1 MSASKCRNGFRTI
14 ARTIALTAAVAIAIG
29 ACSSS
34 SSDSGSGAKDSTALV
49 KVNLAVAR
57 VAPFKAGGS
66 VGQVYVTG
74 AHAGETLQLV
84 RNDGGVL
91 AHAPADAHG
100 AHIFRDVPE
109 ARAYRVAAGSGAG
122 LVASGDLNVTGWTS
136 PPPQSFYAAQRIG
149 DGFGYIR
156 MRDGITLSMTVHLP
170 GPADKGPYP
179 TVVEYSGYSPA
190 DPASPQPSTLIT
202 QALGYATV
210 GINMRGT
217 GCSGGAFNFFEQLQ
231 STDGYDAIETI
242 ARQPWVAH
250 HKVGMVGLSY
260 PGISQLFVAQLRPP
274 HLAAIAPLSV
284 IDDTIKGTLAP
295 GGVLNSGFAVS
306 WAKDR
311 QHDAQP
317 APGGGQSW
325 ATDRI
330 KFGDKTC
337 LANQALHSQAPDLI
351 QEIKT
356 ERYWTDAIGLPI
368 SPEHFVNQINVPVYL
383 AGDWQDEQTG
393 GYFANLFGQFLGT
406 KEAWLTAQNGSHADP
421 LDPTVFARWVQF
433 LSIFVKQEIPRQ
445 TAFTGVVAST
455 VGGMAFGTTA
465 PLPPDPFVNVTTYQ
479 QAKQVFERFARIRI
493 LFENGG
499 GADPGAPSPR
509 FEANYPSWPVPD
521 VAATTWY
528 FAANGALVD
537 ASPKTAASDTYN
549 YDPSHQHDTTIPAGS
564 QSATWAKLPAFEWKA
579 PTAGTALAYET
590 APLDHNVT
598 VIGNASVDLWLKSTA
613 PDTDIQVTI
622 TEVRP
627 DGKETFV
634 QNGWLRASDRALS
647 ADATELRPTHPLTK
661 AAVEKLPAGKFVSA
675 RVEVFPFAHVFRT
688 DSRIRVIID
697 APGGSRPAWSFDALP
712 AQAHQVNTI
721 GRGGAVASRIVLP
734 MVSGV
739 DIAPGLPACPSLR
752 GQPCRDAAVI
762 LNAPGS

>member
-1 MSASKCRNGFRTI
+1 MSASPGRIGFRI
-14 ARTIALTAAVAIAIG
+14 IALTSVVALTLG
-29 ACSSS
+29 ACSSNS
-34 SSDSGSGAKDSTALV
+34 SHSGSGSSGATDLV
-49 KVNLAVAR
+49 KVDLAA
-57 VAPFKAGGS
+57 AHPAGFHAGGS

-74 AHAGETLQLV
+74 ATAGEDLQLV
-84 RNDGGVL
+84 RSDSGVV

-100 AHIFRDVPE
+100 GHIFRNVSV
-109 ARAYRVAAGSGAG
+109 AAAYRVAAGSGAN
-122 LVASGDLNVTGWTS
+122 LVASGDLNVTAWTS
-136 PPPQSFYAAQRIG
+136 PPPASVYSEQKIDNGY
-149 DGFGYIR
+149 GYIR
-156 MRDGITLSMTVHLP
+156 MRDGTLLSMTVHLP

-190 DPASPQPSTLIT
+190 DPKSPQPSTLIT

-217 GCSGGAFNFFEQLQ
+217 GCSGGAFDFFEQLQ

-242 ARQPWVAH
+242 AQQPWVAH

-274 HLAAIAPLSV
+274 HLASIAPLSV

-330 KFGDKTC
+330 KAGDKTC
-337 LANQALHSQAPDLI
+337 LANQALHSQARDI
-351 QEIKT
+351 IKEIKT
-356 ERYWTDAIGLPI
+356 ERFWTDAIGLPI
-368 SPEHFVNQINVPVYL
+368 SPEHFVSQINVPVYL

-393 GYFANLFGQFLGT
+393 GYFANLFGQFTGT

-433 LSIFVKQEIPRQ
+433 LSIFVAQRIPHQ

-455 VGGMAFGTTA
+455 IGGMAFGTTA
-465 PLPPDPFVNVTTYQ
+465 PLPPDPFVNVKTYAA
-479 QAKQVFERFARIRI
+479 AKQLFESFPRVRI
-493 LFENGG
+493 LFDNGG
-499 GADPGAPSPR
+499 GSDAGVPAPR
-509 FEANYPSWPVPD
+509 FEAGYPSWPVPGIE
-521 VAATTWY
+521 ATPWY
-528 FAANGALVD
+528 FGANGALVD
-537 ASPKTAASDTYN
+537 AAPSAAGSDSYH
-549 YDPSHQHDTTIPAGS
+549 YDPSHQHATTISGGS
-564 QSATWAKLPAFEWKA
+564 QSATWAKLPAFTWPA
-579 PTAGTALAYET
+579 PAAGTALAYET
-590 APLDHNVT
+590 APLGHDVT
-598 VIGNASVDLWLKSTA
+598 VVGNASVDLWLESTA

-647 ADATELRPTHPLTK
+647 PDATDLRPTHPLTE
-661 AAVEKLPAGKFVSA
+661 AAVEKMPGGKFVSA
-675 RVEVFPFAHVFRT
+675 RVEVFPFAHAFRAG
-688 DSRIRVIID
+688 SRIRLIID
-697 APGGSRPAWSFDALP
+697 APGASRPAWSFDALP
-712 AQAHQVNTI
+712 AQPNEINTI
-721 GRGGAVASRIVLP
+721 GRGGATASRIVLP
-734 MVSGV
+734 VVSGV
-739 DIAPGLPACPSLR
+739 DVAPGLPPCPALR
-752 GQPCRDAAVI
+752 GQPCRNTAVI
-762 LNAPGS
+762 ANSAAT